1 MTSKYFAY
9 VVVSVKAGPY
19 DAIASGNRCPF
30 LREYCGGQLSRWP
43 AANRIQVSRYGAAR
57 HDAQNSK
64 ARIAK
69 GVTTLIVLI
78 VVGFRLTS
86 RWAYDAGGG
95 PDHR

>member
-1 MTSKYFAY
+1 MTRSPVETGVRSYANTVADKL
-9 VVVSVKAGPY
+9 P
-19 DAIASGNRCPF
+19 
-30 LREYCGGQLSRWP
+30 RWP